1 MEETPQ
7 RINFLKSRSSAHAC
21 SAFIT
26 CFMVRRIKWSLL
38 ASTLVCAA
46 DPSGAFQLP
55 HTVSCLQQRGRVLVT
70 SMVGVANADGRRDF
84 LVRGAQLGAGCA
96 LSLQPTRARAAP
108 LPGESATDDVS
119 QNLRKAAAKIPGMGP
134 PDVAYPEVMLGRWEV
149 RRVLADVD
157 FPRGQ
162 QSADAALAEAM
173 LERIGTTEAFSSRFI
188 PGKNGVVAD
197 REYNIRSLVR
207 ASEGADV
214 TAQWKASNP
223 NVLTVSYPTG
233 ELREIKVTK
242 RATTLDAKAQAAEW
256 SEYSR
261 IALLTTSGALEGR
274 GDVPDIS
281 ARCWRVRTV
290 LHSMLR
296 SLVTQSARCGFVAT
310 HQVSGLRV
318 AAFASGKTDTPLQKR
333 TRADGC
339 GVGSKSLIPNM
350 PRLSCSSTSY
360 LQTARTHPWPP

>member
-1 MEETPQ
+1 ME
-7 RINFLKSRSSAHAC
+7 
-21 SAFIT
+21 
-26 CFMVRRIKWSLL
+26 RRITWAVI
-38 ASTLVCAA
+38 ASTLLCAA
-46 DPSGAFQLP
+46 DPSGAFQPP
-55 HTVSCLQQRGRVLVT
+55 HTVSFLQQRGRIHVT

-108 LPGESATDDVS
+108 LPGESATDDMS
-119 QNLRKAAAKIPGMGP
+119 QSLRKAAAKIPGMGP

-162 QSADAALAEAM
+162 QSADTALAEAM
-173 LERIGTTEAFSSRFI
+173 LERIGSTETFSSRFI

-214 TAQWKASNP
+214 TAQWKVSNP

-256 SEYSR
+256 SEYLR
-261 IALLTTSGALEGR
+261 IALLTAGGALEGR

-290 LHSMLR
+290 LVSMLR
-296 SLVTQSARCGFVAT
+296 SLDTQSARHGFVAT
-310 HQVSGLRV
+310 HQVSGLQ
-318 AAFASGKTDTPLQKR
+318 AL
-333 TRADGC
+333 
-339 GVGSKSLIPNM
+339 SKSQLLRPKKLTRDCKNVCM
-350 PRLSCSSTSY
+350 QVGAESVQSR
-360 LQTARTHPWPP
+360 